1 MGLLFAYLTP
11 LCPNRDSLLLSDP
24 CSDFYPMPT
33 ASTVF
38 KPGDE
43 VFVRNWSQD
52 YPGRISRLV
61 EPADLASYHRS
72 KGRSLP
78 EACASAISA
87 HLPIA
92 PHYEVTDHLGGS
104 WLISLLQLSSCAI
117 RDKKR

>member
-1 MGLLFAYLTP
+1 MGLLFAHLTP
-11 LCPNRDSLLLSDP
+11 FCPNRDSLLISDP
-24 CSDFYPMPT
+24 CSDLSLMPT

-61 EPADLASYHRS
+61 ETADLANYHKS
-72 KGRSLP
+72 KGRTLP

-87 HLPIA
+87 NMPIA
-92 PHYEVTDHLGGS
+92 PHYEVTDHLGDS